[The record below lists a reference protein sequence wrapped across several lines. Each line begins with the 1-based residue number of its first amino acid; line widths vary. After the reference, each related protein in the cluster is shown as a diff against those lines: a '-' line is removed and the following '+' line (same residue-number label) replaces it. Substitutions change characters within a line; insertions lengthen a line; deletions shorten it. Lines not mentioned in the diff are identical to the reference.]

1 MDKKYVFVTKYFI
14 LALKLFTVVFKEV
27 TEVFRRMTLRVD
39 LFVSCADIRSIRP
52 LQFFVDFKLKSN
64 WKKKNWKSRIDGYRR
79 CKQYSLSSAEA
90 SCVVGRLGRRE
101 YESAQGTQ

>member
-27 TEVFRRMTLRVD
+27 TKVFRRMTLRVD

-64 WKKKNWKSRIDGYRR
+64 WKKKTERVYSTATRGG
-79 CKQYSLSSAEA
+79 SLS
-90 SCVVGRLGRRE
+90 LIRRGLFV
-101 YESAQGTQ
+101 S